1 MLTATRDQA
10 RATPSA
16 PWRIV
21 RIGLGITPESLCAFA
36 PALRKKLRND
46 DGTFARDQIRAV
58 AQRVQV
64 VVGKKSA
71 SAGSGG
77 ELLRIL
83 TAASGV
89 QAAVLGVRA
98 FEPKW
103 RALQDETENSYVIV
117 CAI

>member
-21 RIGLGITPESLCAFA
+21 RIGPGITPESLLAFV
-36 PALRKKLRND
+36 P
-46 DGTFARDQIRAV
+46 
-58 AQRVQV
+58 
-64 VVGKKSA
+64 
-71 SAGSGG
+71 
-77 ELLRIL
+77 
-83 TAASGV
+83 V

-103 RALQDETENSYVIV
+103 RARQDETENSYVIV